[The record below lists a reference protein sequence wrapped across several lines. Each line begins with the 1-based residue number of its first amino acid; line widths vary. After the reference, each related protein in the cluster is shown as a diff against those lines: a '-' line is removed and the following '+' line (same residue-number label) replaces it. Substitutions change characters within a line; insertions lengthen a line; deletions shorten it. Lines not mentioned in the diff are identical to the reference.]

1 MATAPVT
8 TTSPSTTTRFYP
20 TLVTSRTTIKAR
32 DRQDVP
38 FPDEDLWTS
47 TKSTTHSK
55 HRSAHLEEE
64 NSAEDI
70 NREFNEKAA
79 KASEDAAILK
89 EKCIKV
95 APLVRKVGL
104 NLGTV
109 DVKGIPYYPINEEGA
124 VGVGVN
130 ANIPFGAWGGGFSS
144 GVGVRDY
151 WSQNMEA
158 GANWV
163 DGKYGYKNGWSVP
176 LVQSLG
182 VEGGQHN
189 VVSFPLTG
197 PRAHKLNVD
206 NGYHVG
212 SYFGINDHVG
222 VDYKEGNVQHTFGVG
237 VPLANTGFMTGQA
250 VAFPGLDT
258 SVPLSPSPCTDETLL
273 GLDFHFLTTMVIT
286 PTSARRVVAAPTQ
299 ISTRDQEQRSLPFSL
314 CGTPFR
320 HFGSSQV
327 RPMYARV
334 QLH

>member
-8 TTSPSTTTRFYP
+8 TISPSTTTRFYP
-20 TLVTSRTTIKAR
+20 TLVAPSATMKAR
-32 DRQDVP
+32 ERQDVP

-47 TKSTTHSK
+47 TKSTTTVSK
-55 HRSAHLEEE
+55 TTSLPGMQVDVLHIFAT
-64 NSAEDI
+64 A
-70 NREFNEKAA
+70 
-79 KASEDAAILK
+79 
-89 EKCIKV
+89 
-95 APLVRKVGL
+95 VGL

-250 VAFPGLDT
+250 VAFPGLDVWQRALGKFKKHRTSRALLEKFFRIENRYIKIIET

-299 ISTRDQEQRSLPFSL
+299 ISTKDQVK
-314 CGTPFR
+314 G
-320 HFGSSQV
+320 
-327 RPMYARV
+327 
-334 QLH
+334 